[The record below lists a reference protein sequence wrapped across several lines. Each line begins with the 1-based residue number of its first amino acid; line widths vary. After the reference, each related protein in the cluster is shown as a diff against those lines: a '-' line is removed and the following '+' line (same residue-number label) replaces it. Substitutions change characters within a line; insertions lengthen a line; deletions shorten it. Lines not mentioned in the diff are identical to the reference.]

1 MEKLLL
7 KALGRFISTGNLVL
21 EMPGGDRH
29 SFGDGNGGQIVLR
42 FNSSR
47 AIRRM
52 VFSPSLGFGEAF
64 MAGEIDVA
72 EGDLLDLT
80 HLAFINGNYDHAMGL
95 VGRLNAVLR
104 HASKR
109 LRQINT
115 PGRARNNVHHHY
127 DLSGKMYRMFLDEDM
142 QYSCAYFEHDG
153 QSLDEAQKAKK
164 RLIAAK
170 LNIQPGQSVLEI
182 GSGWGGLALYLA
194 RELEA
199 SVYGV
204 TLSDEQL
211 AVSRQRAAEAG
222 LSDRVQFELQD
233 YRAIARQFDRI
244 VSVGMF
250 EHVGVNHYA
259 TYFEKSAKLL
269 KPGGVMLLHTIGR
282 SGMPA
287 VTDPF
292 IARYIF
298 PGGYIPS
305 LSEVMPHVERCGLVV
320 SDVEILRLHYAD
332 TLKAWRARFL
342 ANRDAIRAM
351 LDEPF
356 CRMWELYLASS
367 EAAFRWGDLVVFQ
380 IQLTND
386 KAAVPVTRDYIAAGQ
401 DQLRASD
408 SRGKRKRSR
417 QSGLVV
423 SSGGPIAEP
432 EQLSQK

>member
-1 MEKLLL
+1 MEKLFV
-7 KALGRFISTGNLVL
+7 KALGRFVQTGDLVL
-21 EMPGGDRH
+21 QLPNGSRH
-29 SFGDGNGGQIVLR
+29 EFGDGNGERIVLR
-42 FNSSR
+42 VNDGR
-47 AIRRM
+47 AFRRM
-52 VFSPSLGFGEAF
+52 ARNPSLGFAEAF
-64 MAGEIDVA
+64 MAGEIDIA
-72 EGDLLDLT
+72 EGDLLALT
-80 HLAFINGNYDHAMGL
+80 RLAFVNGNYEHATGL
-95 VGRLNAVLR
+95 MAKLGAALRL
-104 HASKR
+104 ASKR
-109 LRQINT
+109 LQQINT
-115 PGRARNNVHHHY
+115 PARARRNVHHHY
-127 DLSGKMYRMFLDEDM
+127 DLSGEMYRLFLDADM

-153 QSLDEAQKAKK
+153 QSLEDAQKAKK

-170 LNIQPGQSVLEI
+170 LNIDPGQSVLEI
-182 GSGWGGLALYLA
+182 GSGWGGMALYLA

-211 AVSRQRAAEAG
+211 AVSRQRAADEG

-259 TYFEKSAKLL
+259 TYFDKSAKLL

-282 SGMPA
+282 SGAPA

-298 PGGYIPS
+298 PGGYIPA
-305 LSEVMPHVERCGLVV
+305 LSEIAPYIERSGLVV
-320 SDVEILRLHYAD
+320 SDVEVLRLHYAE

-342 ANRDAIRAM
+342 ANREKIKSM
-351 LDEPF
+351 LDEGF
-356 CRMWELYLASS
+356 CRMWEMYLAGS

-386 KAAVPVTRDYIAAGQ
+386 KAAVPLTRDYIASRQ
-401 DQLRASD
+401 DDLRARD
-408 SRGKRKRSR
+408 SSGKRKHSR
-417 QSGLVV
+417 QSGLVPT
-423 SSGGPIAEP
+423 GNPIAEP
-432 EQLSQK
+432 ERLSQK

>member
-1 MEKLLL
+1 MEKLFV
-7 KALGRFISTGNLVL
+7 KALGRFVQTGDLVL
-21 EMPGGDRH
+21 QLPNGSRH
-29 SFGDGNGGQIVLR
+29 EFGDGNGERIVLR
-42 FNSSR
+42 VNDGR
-47 AIRRM
+47 AFRRM
-52 VFSPSLGFGEAF
+52 ARNPSLGFAEAF
-64 MAGEIDVA
+64 MAGEIDIA
-72 EGDLLDLT
+72 EGDLLALT
-80 HLAFINGNYDHAMGL
+80 RLAFVNGNYEHATGL
-95 VGRLNAVLR
+95 MAKLGAALR
-104 HASKR
+104 SASKR
-109 LRQINT
+109 LQQINT
-115 PGRARNNVHHHY
+115 PARARRNVHHHY
-127 DLSGKMYRMFLDEDM
+127 DLSGEMYRLFLDADM

-153 QSLDEAQKAKK
+153 QSLEDAQKAKK

-170 LNIQPGQSVLEI
+170 LNIDPGQSVLEI
-182 GSGWGGLALYLA
+182 GSGWGGMALYLA

-211 AVSRQRAAEAG
+211 AVSRQRAADEG

-259 TYFEKSAKLL
+259 TYFDKSAKLL

-282 SGMPA
+282 SGAPA

-298 PGGYIPS
+298 PGGYIPA
-305 LSEVMPHVERCGLVV
+305 LSEIAPYIERSGLVV
-320 SDVEILRLHYAD
+320 SDVEVLRLHYAE

-342 ANRDAIRAM
+342 ANREKIKSM
-351 LDEPF
+351 LDEGF
-356 CRMWELYLASS
+356 CRMWEMYLAGS

-386 KAAVPVTRDYIAAGQ
+386 KAAVPLTRDYIASRQ
-401 DQLRASD
+401 DDLRARD
-408 SRGKRKRSR
+408 SSGKRKHSR
-417 QSGLVV
+417 QSGLVPT
-423 SSGGPIAEP
+423 GNPIAEP
-432 EQLSQK
+432 ERLSQK

>member
-1 MEKLLL
+1 MEKLILN
-7 KALGRFISTGNLVL
+7 ALGRFISTGNLIL
-21 EMPGGDRH
+21 ETPGGDRH
-29 SFGDGNGGQIVLR
+29 VLGDGNGAQVVLR
-42 FNSSR
+42 FNSPR
-47 AIRRM
+47 AFRRI
-52 VFSPSLGFGEAF
+52 VFGPSLGFAEAF
-64 MAGEIDVA
+64 MAGEIDIA
-72 EGDLLDLT
+72 EGDLLDLARM
-80 HLAFINGNYDHAMGL
+80 AFVNGNYEHSMGL
-95 VGRLNAVLR
+95 IGRLGAALR
-104 HASKR
+104 FASKR

-115 PGRARNNVHHHY
+115 PARARNNVHHHY
-127 DLSGKMYRMFLDEDM
+127 DLSGEMYRLFLDQDM
-142 QYSCAYFEHDG
+142 QYSCAYFEHVG
-153 QSLDEAQKAKK
+153 QSLEEAQKAKK

-170 LNIQPGQSVLEI
+170 LNIQSGQTLLEI

-211 AVSRQRAAEAG
+211 AVSRRRAAEAG
-222 LSDRVQFELQD
+222 LKDRVQFELQD
-233 YRAIARQFDRI
+233 YRAIARRFDRI

-259 TYFEKSAKLL
+259 TYFDKCAKLL

-282 SGMPA
+282 SGAPA

-298 PGGYIPS
+298 PGGYIPAF
-305 LSEVMPHVERCGLVV
+305 SEVAPHIERSGLVV

-342 ANRDAIRAM
+342 ANRDAIRVM
-351 LDEPF
+351 LDERF

-386 KAAVPVTRDYIAAGQ
+386 KAAVPLTRDYIATAQ
-401 DQLRASD
+401 DNLRESD

-417 QSGLVV
+417 QSGLVA
-423 SSGGPIAEP
+423 SAGNPIAEP
-432 EQLSQK
+432 ERLSQK